1 MLKVKELL
9 EATNGKLLNGNLED
23 EINNYKIDSR
33 EVKSGDFYIP
43 IVGEN
48 VDGHRFINDTVK
60 NNCSGFFVSNIDSID
75 IQKIKEVNKDII
87 IIEVEDTKKALV
99 DIGIFNR
106 NKHKDIEVVA
116 ITGSVGKT
124 STREIVS
131 SVLSQQKNIL
141 VTEKNMNSYIGMP
154 LMTLKLEEQEMAV
167 LEAGI
172 DFVGEM
178 DILNKLLVPDVAVV
192 TNIGTSH
199 IGKFGSQ
206 DIIFQ
211 EKTKIANGLKGKKI
225 LLLNGDD
232 EYLRRYENPS
242 VKILYYSIKD
252 AKNIVINENTIEY
265 DTLIYNKEEH
275 IIVNALGN
283 HNILNSLV
291 AIKIGEIYNISVD
304 KIKRGIFQYQNISR
318 RMEKILFNNITII
331 DDTYNASPSS
341 MQSGLISID
350 EIKDKRKIA
359 VLADIL
365 ELGDYAK
372 EIHLKMG
379 KVFKEL
385 KYDVLIAY
393 GENMKYLIE
402 NAKNYIK
409 EVYYCKDSTEAEKKV
424 REIMRENDVIY
435 FKGSNS
441 MFVNKIV
448 DDLKKD
454 FVN

>member
-9 EATNGKLLNGNLED
+9 EATNGKLLNGNLDD

-211 EKTKIANGLKGKKI
+211 EKTKIADGLKGKKI

-275 IIVNALGN
+275 IVVNALGN

>member
-172 DFVGEM
+172 DFVGEI

-211 EKTKIANGLKGKKI
+211 EKTKIADGLKGKKI

-275 IIVNALGN
+275 IVVNALGN

-318 RMEKILFNNITII
+318 RMEKISFNNITII

-379 KVFKEL
+379 KVFKDL

>member
-154 LMTLKLEEQEMAV
+154 LMTLKLEAQEMAV

-252 AKNIVINENTIEY
+252 AKNIIINENTIEY

-318 RMEKILFNNITII
+318 RMEKISFNNITII

-379 KVFKEL
+379 KVFKDL

-402 NAKNYIK
+402 NAKNYVK

-441 MFVNKIV
+441 MSVNKIV

>member
-9 EATNGKLLNGNLED
+9 EATNGKLLNGNLDD

-211 EKTKIANGLKGKKI
+211 EKTKIADGLKGKKI

-232 EYLRRYENPS
+232 EYLRRYENSS

-275 IIVNALGN
+275 IVVNALGN

-318 RMEKILFNNITII
+318 RMEKISFNNITII

-379 KVFKEL
+379 KVFKDL

-402 NAKNYIK
+402 NAKNYVK

>member
-9 EATNGKLLNGNLED
+9 EATNGKLLNGNLDD

-232 EYLRRYENPS
+232 EYLKRYENS
-242 VKILYYSIKD
+242 NVKILYYSIKD
-252 AKNIVINENTIEY
+252 AKNIIINENTIEY

-275 IIVNALGN
+275 IVVNALGN

-365 ELGDYAK
+365 ELGNYAK

-379 KVFKEL
+379 KVFKDL

-402 NAKNYIK
+402 NAKNYVK

-441 MFVNKIV
+441 MSVNKIV

>member
-154 LMTLKLEEQEMAV
+154 LMTLKLEDQEMAV

-211 EKTKIANGLKGKKI
+211 EKTKIADGLKGKKI

-252 AKNIVINENTIEY
+252 AKNIIINENTIEY

-275 IIVNALGN
+275 IVVNALGN

-318 RMEKILFNNITII
+318 RMEKISFNNITII

-402 NAKNYIK
+402 NAKKYVK

-424 REIMRENDVIY
+424 REIMSENDVIY

>member
-1 MLKVKELL
+1 MKEIRVKDLL
-9 EATNGKLLNGNLED
+9 EVCKNSKLLCGNKEEICQNFSKDTRTIQEGDVYVGIKGERFDGNQFYPEAIQNGAKVCILQDVTLTQE
-23 EINNYKIDSR
+23 EIEKYSK
-33 EVKSGDFYIP
+33 
-43 IVGEN
+43 
-48 VDGHRFINDTVK
+48 
-60 NNCSGFFVSNIDSID
+60 CA
-75 IQKIKEVNKDII
+75 II
-87 IIEVEDTKKALV
+87 LVEDTIQALQEIAKKKRSLYS
-99 DIGIFNR
+99 IP
-106 NKHKDIEVVA
+106 VVA

-232 EYLRRYENPS
+232 EYLKRYENS
-242 VKILYYSIKD
+242 NVKILYYSIKD
-252 AKNIVINENTIEY
+252 AKNIIINENTIEY

-275 IIVNALGN
+275 IVVNALGN

-365 ELGDYAK
+365 ELGNYAK

-379 KVFKEL
+379 KVFKDL

-402 NAKNYIK
+402 NAKNYVK

-441 MFVNKIV
+441 MSVNKIV

>member
-9 EATNGKLLNGNLED
+9 EATNGKLLNGNLDD

-211 EKTKIANGLKGKKI
+211 EKNKIADGLKGKKI

-275 IIVNALGN
+275 IVVNALGN

-318 RMEKILFNNITII
+318 RMEKISFNNITII

>member
-9 EATNGKLLNGNLED
+9 EATNGKLLNGNLDD

-211 EKTKIANGLKGKKI
+211 EKTKIADGLKGKKI

-275 IIVNALGN
+275 IVVNALGN

-318 RMEKILFNNITII
+318 RMEKISFNNITII

-441 MFVNKIV
+441 MSVNKIV

>member
-9 EATNGKLLNGNLED
+9 EATNGKLLNGNLDD

-211 EKTKIANGLKGKKI
+211 EKTKIADGLKGKKI

-232 EYLRRYENPS
+232 EYLRRYENSS

-275 IIVNALGN
+275 IVVNALGN

-318 RMEKILFNNITII
+318 RMEKISFNNITII

-379 KVFKEL
+379 KVFKDL

-393 GENMKYLIE
+393 GENMKYIIE

>member
-211 EKTKIANGLKGKKI
+211 EKTKIADGLKGKKI

-275 IIVNALGN
+275 IVVNALGN

-365 ELGDYAK
+365 ELGNYAK

-379 KVFKEL
+379 KVFKDL

-402 NAKNYIK
+402 NAKNYVK

>member
-9 EATNGKLLNGNLED
+9 EATNGKLLNGNLDD

-211 EKTKIANGLKGKKI
+211 EKTKIADGLKGKKI

-275 IIVNALGN
+275 IVVNALGN

-318 RMEKILFNNITII
+318 RMEKISFNNITII